1 MIACELYLSFTGCV
15 LCTYVLKLYSSST
28 EFEYIACL
36 ITFFMQELRM
46 GANQLAEL
54 SAERMTPLMGL
65 VLLDL
70 RENSIRRFFFFL
82 SNSSCFSSSY
92 D

>member
-1 MIACELYLSFTGCV
+1 
-15 LCTYVLKLYSSST
+15 
-28 EFEYIACL
+28 
-36 ITFFMQELRM
+36 M

-54 SAERMTPLMGL
+54 SAERMTPLTGL

-70 RENSIRRFFFFL
+70 RENSIRRFFFL
-82 SNSSCFSSSY
+82 SISLYFCSSY